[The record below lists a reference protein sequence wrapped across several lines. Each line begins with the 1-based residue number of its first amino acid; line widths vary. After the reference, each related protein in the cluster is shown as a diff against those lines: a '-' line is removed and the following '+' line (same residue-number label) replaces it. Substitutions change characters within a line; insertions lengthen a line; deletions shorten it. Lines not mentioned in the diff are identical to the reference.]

1 MAAIVTRSRC
11 TCSWMFA
18 VLDCSVWLPPAG
30 SGVHMFNLDPTFGE
44 FVMTKRNWTLPKV
57 PKRIYSCNTGNV
69 QK

>member
-1 MAAIVTRSRC
+1 
-11 TCSWMFA
+11 MFA